1 VSGAAA
7 LVGDDVS
14 IGRQRDG
21 DDDRNGGQQQVK
33 GQPGPVGDVRETRC
47 DDDDQRSELPR
58 HVPQFDP
65 FSYGPPML
73 LWPLLV
79 AIPLGGLALV
89 LLQPDLDVDWEH
101 HPAHFWL
108 VLSVSLV
115 SVALGALTSE
125 AATRRS
131 DARLFLVSLAF
142 LSSAGF
148 LGLHALATPGV
159 LLEGK
164 NAGFVVATP
173 VGLLIAS
180 IFAAWSAHEHSSLRH
195 TRLLRWTLV
204 ALLLAWA
211 LASLAEV
218 PPLDRPL
225 TEDETDR
232 WLFGLAVPGVV
243 LFALAALRYWD
254 LYRRRPAPVL
264 LGVTA
269 AWILLG
275 EASIAVAFARNW
287 HASWWE
293 WHLLMAAAFGIVA
306 LTALRER
313 HRGEAFASLYLDDTL
328 GRIDERY
335 ASAVKVAA
343 TEPLDERELR
353 SRFGLGAEE
362 ASVVRRAAGEIKA
375 VEGLLQPYL
384 SPQLAARLREEPEAA
399 ALGGQEREV
408 SVLFADLQGFTAFSE
423 RHSPSEVLAMLN
435 AYWAQTV
442 PVVLGEHGGMIERF
456 AGDAIMVVFNAA
468 ADQPDHALR
477 AARAGLALQQVA
489 EEVAL
494 GREGWPR
501 FRVGINTGPAIVGN
515 VGTEEQ
521 RSFTAIGDTTN
532 LAARL
537 QTAAQPGQVVLG
549 AATYEA
555 IRSELE
561 AHPIGELELK
571 GKAAPVAAYL
581 LIGLR

>member
-1 VSGAAA
+1 V
-7 LVGDDVS
+7 
-14 IGRQRDG
+14 I
-21 DDDRNGGQQQVK
+21 
-33 GQPGPVGDVRETRC
+33 
-47 DDDDQRSELPR
+47 
-58 HVPQFDP
+58 
-65 FSYGPPML
+65 
-73 LWPLLV
+73 LWPILFAL
-79 AIPLGGLALV
+79 PLGGLALL

-108 VLSVSLV
+108 VLSISLV

-125 AATRRS
+125 AASRRS

-142 LSSAGF
+142 LSSAAF

-159 LLEGK
+159 LLEGR
-164 NAGFVVATP
+164 NAGFTIATP
-173 VGLLIAS
+173 VGLLLAS
-180 IFAAWSAHEHSSLRH
+180 LFAAWSSVERPTFPSP
-195 TRLLRWTLV
+195 RLLRWAV
-204 ALLLAWA
+204 AAVVLLWA
-211 LASLAEV
+211 ALSLAEV
-218 PPLDRPL
+218 PPLDRAL
-225 TEDETDR
+225 TEDESDR
-232 WLFGLAVPGVV
+232 WLLGLGVPAVA
-243 LFALAALRYWD
+243 LYALAAGRYWR
-254 LYRRRPAPVL
+254 LQRARPAPVL

-269 AWILLG
+269 GWILLG
-275 EASIAVAFARNW
+275 EASIAVAFSRNW

-313 HRGEAFASLYLDDTL
+313 HRGEVFASLYLDDTL
-328 GRIDERY
+328 GRIDRRY
-335 ASAVKVAA
+335 AGAVKAA
-343 TEPLDERELR
+343 AAERLDDAELR
-353 SRFGLGAEE
+353 RRFGLSADE
-362 ASVVRRAAGEIKA
+362 ATVVRRAASEVEA

-399 ALGGQEREV
+399 ALGGEEREV

-423 RHSPSEVLAMLN
+423 RHSPSDVLAMLN

-477 AARAGLALQQVA
+477 AARAGLELQRAAAGVGQ
-489 EEVAL
+489 
-494 GREGWPR
+494 GRPDWPT

-537 QTAAQPGQVVLG
+537 QTAAEPGQVVVG
-549 AATYEA
+549 EATYEE
-555 IRSELE
+555 ILELAQAE
-561 AHPIGELELK
+561 PIGELELK
-571 GKAAPVAAYL
+571 GKAAPVTAYR

>member
-1 VSGAAA
+1 V
-7 LVGDDVS
+7 
-14 IGRQRDG
+14 
-21 DDDRNGGQQQVK
+21 
-33 GQPGPVGDVRETRC
+33 
-47 DDDDQRSELPR
+47 
-58 HVPQFDP
+58 F
-65 FSYGPPML
+65 
-73 LWPLLV
+73 LWPLLF
-79 AIPLGGLALV
+79 ALPLGGLALL

-125 AATRRS
+125 AASRRS
-131 DARLFLVSLAF
+131 DARLSFVSLAF

-164 NAGFVVATP
+164 NAGFVIATA

-180 IFAAWSAHEHSSLRH
+180 VFAAWSSLERPEFRS
-195 TRLLRWTLV
+195 TRVLRWGLAAILV
-204 ALLLAWA
+204 AWA
-211 LASLAEV
+211 AASLAEV
-218 PPLDRPL
+218 PPLDRAL
-225 TEDETDR
+225 SEDESDR
-232 WLFGLAVPGVV
+232 WLLGLALPAVV
-243 LFALAALRYWD
+243 LYGIAAWRYWQ
-254 LYRRRPAPVL
+254 LYRRRPSQVL
-264 LGVTA
+264 AGVTA

-275 EASIAVAFARNW
+275 EASIAVAFSRNW

-306 LTALRER
+306 FTALRER

-328 GRIDERY
+328 GRIDQRY
-335 ASAVKVAA
+335 ASAVKAA
-343 TEPLDERELR
+343 ASERLDEEQLR
-353 SRFGLGAEE
+353 RRFGLAADE
-362 ASVVRRAAGEIKA
+362 AAVVRRAAGEVEA
-375 VEGLLQPYL
+375 VESLLAPYL
-384 SPQLAARLREEPEAA
+384 SPQLAARLRAEPERAE
-399 ALGGQEREV
+399 LGGEEREV

-423 RHSPSEVLAMLN
+423 RHSPAEVLAMLN

-477 AARAGLALQQVA
+477 AARAALDLQSAAGGVTQ
-489 EEVAL
+489 
-494 GREGWPR
+494 GREDWPS

-537 QTAAQPGQVVLG
+537 QTAAEPREVVVGQ
-549 AATYEA
+549 ATYAE
-555 IRSELE
+555 IRAEFE
-561 AHPIGELELK
+561 TEPIGELELK
-571 GKAAPVAAYL
+571 GKAARVAAYR